1 MFEQPFYRCPR
12 CGTDI
17 HRTTEDG
24 QDIQCLSCRRRF
36 TLMLN
41 EETGKAGLVEITE
54 EEIPEPLF
62 MPRGSIRA
70 LVTILTALSSWIL
83 ILTGRDVPG
92 YVLSLLLSTIG
103 YYFAFRKQMRAAQSR
118 IWDASPTMREPLSLP
133 SGFIRLVLIFGF
145 GVCAVA
151 LYRSDRLLQLEYLEF
166 YSILLGLV
174 AGYMF
179 SKMLSA
185 VEGSSFFVWLNH
197 AKGAAVICA
206 SICLCWVLLTGM
218 ETDTIYFPLSLSCF
232 ISFYFGSR

>member
-1 MFEQPFYRCPR
+1 MFEQQFYRCPR

-54 EEIPEPLF
+54 EDIPEPLF

-83 ILTGRDVPG
+83 MLTGRDVPG

-103 YYFAFRKQMRAAQSR
+103 YYFGRLSPLERSAALHDLGLTSIFDTQT
-118 IWDASPTMREPLSLP
+118 INDL
-133 SGFIRLVLIFGF
+133 IRLKKIADKL
-145 GVCAVA
+145 
-151 LYRSDRLLQLEYLEF
+151 
-166 YSILLGLV
+166 
-174 AGYMF
+174 
-179 SKMLSA
+179 
-185 VEGSSFFVWLNH
+185 
-197 AKGAAVICA
+197 AAV
-206 SICLCWVLLTGM
+206 CLAIPTG
-218 ETDTIYFPLSLSCF
+218 
-232 ISFYFGSR
+232 